1 MLYRLSYVRARLR
14 LAKRPAESLQR
25 GMARRSPSADD
36 ESMRGL
42 KDWRREDG
50 QTMAEYGV
58 ILAVITPAIVAAIA
72 LLAFAIAGNL
82 GAVADLFS

>member
-1 MLYRLSYVRARLR
+1 MSLLRGIAR
-14 LAKRPAESLQR
+14 KSC
-25 GMARRSPSADD
+25 SADY